1 VKRALAALAV
11 AAAAACNRAPPVVAA
26 PVRFY
31 VAPGLPGERVS
42 ELARGF
48 QIANPTLV
56 DRIDDAEV
64 AWLTDPPA
72 ALALGDRAAPGSAPE
87 QPGLPDEF
95 ADPKRRF
102 APVGAIARVIVTLA
116 GDAPAFAPD
125 ELRELADPRL
135 RGKVAIARLDRR
147 SGALLVAALELGH
160 GERGVGGWLEQLA
173 ANQPILAASDAEVVA
188 RVEAG
193 TAQVGLTD
201 SLAVGGAA
209 GREGLR
215 VVFPDQA
222 GKGCVAIPTALVVLP
237 GASSAARKFS
247 AWLAGPIAEQVL
259 VDRIVGLLPL
269 RADATAPAGMEPAWN
284 LSILALDW
292 SALAEREGFW
302 MARLRG
308 WPLPPAGGRR
318 GK

>member
-1 VKRALAALAV
+1 MKRALAALAV

-215 VVFPDQA
+215 VVFPVSRDRPRRSLSLPKVRSLGPGSLFEAPSVVARRLTSRA
-222 GKGCVAIPTALVVLP
+222 GEGGRLS
-237 GASSAARKFS
+237 GSAAW
-247 AWLAGPIAEQVL
+247 A
-259 VDRIVGLLPL
+259 
-269 RADATAPAGMEPAWN
+269 RAAP
-284 LSILALDW
+284 
-292 SALAEREGFW
+292 
-302 MARLRG
+302 
-308 WPLPPAGGRR
+308 
-318 GK
+318 